1 MLDEIVTDRLRWRPP
16 VADDAEALHGLLSD
30 WDVVRMT
37 GSIPWPP
44 DRAETDAR
52 CRPLD
57 PSEGLAG
64 HVFHGDAFVG
74 TCAVQQ
80 TEKGP
85 MLGYM
90 IAPWAW
96 GRGFATEVAA
106 AVLAEVWP
114 RYDWPWVRAT
124 VFEDNPA
131 SIRVVEKLGF
141 VEVERGGGTSR
152 ARGGGP
158 LPARR
163 YRLYR
168 P

>member
-1 MLDEIVTDRLRWRPP
+1 MDTELVTERLTWRPP
-16 VADDAEALHGLLSD
+16 RPEDAEALHALVSQ
-30 WDVVRMT
+30 WDVARMT
-37 GSIPWPP
+37 GSFPWPP
-44 DRAETDAR
+44 DRADSEAR
-52 CRPLD
+52 CIPAD
-57 PSEGLAG
+57 PAEGLVG
-64 HVFHGDAFVG
+64 FVFHEGNFVG
-74 TCAVQQ
+74 TCAVHN
-80 TEKGP
+80 TPKGP

-90 IAPWAW
+90 FAPIAW
-96 GRGFATEVAA
+96 GQGYATEIAGA
-106 AVLAEVWP
+106 LLAEVWP

-131 SIRVVEKLGF
+131 SMRVVEKLGF
-141 VEVERGGGTSR
+141 VEVERGTGTSR